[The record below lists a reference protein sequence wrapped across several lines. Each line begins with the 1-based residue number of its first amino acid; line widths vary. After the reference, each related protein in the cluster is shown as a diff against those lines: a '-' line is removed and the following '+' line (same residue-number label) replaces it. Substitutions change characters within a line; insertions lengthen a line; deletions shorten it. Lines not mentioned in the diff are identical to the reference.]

1 MLLFFAFEY
10 VLLELEVIRVS
21 YRYLICLIAHRLAAR
36 NNGGEWATHYTHEQ
50 KGFWRSRALNVV
62 TDVAK
67 WLRAGTPQNE
77 TDAAYYTT
85 EVICDLLESYLASF
99 GGNKDDLVFRAERI
113 LKD

>member
-1 MLLFFAFEY
+1 MMLT
-10 VLLELEVIRVS
+10 ELIEKTAITMAVG
-21 YRYLICLIAHRLAAR
+21 

-77 TDAAYYTT
+77 TDAASTT
-85 EVICDLLESYLASF
+85 EVIRDLLESYLANF